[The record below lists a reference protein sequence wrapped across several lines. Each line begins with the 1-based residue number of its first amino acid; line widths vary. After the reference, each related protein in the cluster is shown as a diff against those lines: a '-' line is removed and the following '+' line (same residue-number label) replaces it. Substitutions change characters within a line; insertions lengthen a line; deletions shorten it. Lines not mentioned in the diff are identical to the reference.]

1 MKKLVYAFLIL
12 PLFISFHS
20 FAQDVLVIDE
30 IKADGYLLDGS
41 YIAVFEDS
49 TNHLP
54 VTEVLS
60 KSFAV
65 NFHPHKGTGAAKMP
79 YIINPGSTYWLKVKI
94 KSDGQLHRHYVLEN
108 CDLHIGSF
116 ELFKTDSSTTN
127 AIAVE
132 KAGFAVPFDIRAYP
146 HKNFVFDIAPHTG
159 ISTYYARIKS
169 ENHNPFIIK
178 VKSTQ
183 AFTHYA
189 LNEYYLLGMFY
200 GIIAIM
206 ALYNLLLY
214 FSFRD
219 KLYIQYVFY
228 VACCALISFG
238 EDGTGFQYIWPGMP
252 ALNDIVSLIAPL
264 LLMVSFVIYSKSFL
278 ELKTTLPH
286 INSALNILVYLYI
299 GFFVINRA
307 FFHFT
312 LGIEIYL
319 IPFLLIYIVSVMCLQ
334 KGLRQ
339 ARYYI
344 VGYSFMVISIIL
356 LVLRTGGLMRWDNI
370 IIVYSFN
377 IGLVFEIVILSFAL
391 GDRIK
396 VIRVQREQAQQ
407 GLIDQLK
414 YNEQLKD
421 RANQELEEKVKER
434 TRDLDEKNQEL
445 EEAYDEIN
453 RMNELLNADNKVL
466 KTNVKELATARV
478 LMKDV
483 NFEEFSKIFPDKDSC
498 LKYLENLKWAK
509 GYECKKCG
517 NLKSC
522 EGKEEYSKRCTKC
535 RYDESPTAYTIFH
548 KLKFP
553 INKAFYM
560 LFLVY
565 ANKDKITSL
574 ELSQILSLRQSTC
587 WNFNKKVQEVLR
599 SRKNSGENEID
610 GWSQLVLEPG
620 IH

>member
-1 MKKLVYAFLIL
+1 MKKFIYTCLFL
-12 PLFISFHS
+12 PLLSFS
-20 FAQDVLVIDE
+20 AFSQDILVINE
-30 IKADGYLLDGS
+30 NKESSYLLDGS
-41 YIAVFEDS
+41 YLAVFEDT
-49 TNHLP
+49 TNHVP
-54 VTEVLS
+54 VKDVLS
-60 KSFAV
+60 AGFEDYFK
-65 NFHPHKGTGAAKMP
+65 PHMGKGAAKMP
-79 YIINPGSTYWLKVKI
+79 YIVHPGSTYWLRIKI
-94 KSDGQLHRHYVLEN
+94 KSNGVLHKHYVLEN

-116 ELFKTDSSTTN
+116 ELFRLDSASETGFSE
-127 AIAVE
+127 E
-132 KAGFAVPFDIRAYP
+132 KAGFAVPFEVRGYP
-146 HKNFVFDIAPHTG
+146 HKNFVFDIAPDAEV
-159 ISTYYARIKS
+159 STYYARIKS
-169 ENHNPFIIK
+169 ENRNPFIIK
-178 VKSTQ
+178 VKTTQ

-238 EDGTGFQYIWPGMP
+238 EDGTGFQYIWPNAP
-252 ALNDIVSLIAPL
+252 FLNDIVSLVAPL

-278 ELKTTLPH
+278 ELKATLPRV
-286 INSALNILVYLYI
+286 NSALNMLIYIYI
-299 GFFVINRA
+299 GMFIVNRA

-344 VGYSFMVISIIL
+344 VGYSFMVVSIIL
-356 LVLRTGGLMRWDNI
+356 LVLRMGGLMRWDNI

-396 VIRVQREQAQQ
+396 VIRIQREQAQEE
-407 GLIDQLK
+407 LINQLK
-414 YNEQLKD
+414 DNEQLKD
-421 RANQELEEKVKER
+421 RANQELERKVKER
-434 TRDLDEKNQEL
+434 TRDLDEKNQQL
-445 EEAYDEIN
+445 EDAYEEIN
-453 RMNELLNADNKVL
+453 RMNALLDADNKIL

-483 NFEEFSKIFPDKDSC
+483 NFDEFSRIFPDKDSC

-517 NLKSC
+517 NTKPC

-587 WNFNKKVQEVLR
+587 WNFNKKVQDVLK
-599 SRKNSGENEID
+599 SRKNTGEHEVD
-610 GWSQLVLEPG
+610 GWSQLVLEPDND
-620 IH
+620 